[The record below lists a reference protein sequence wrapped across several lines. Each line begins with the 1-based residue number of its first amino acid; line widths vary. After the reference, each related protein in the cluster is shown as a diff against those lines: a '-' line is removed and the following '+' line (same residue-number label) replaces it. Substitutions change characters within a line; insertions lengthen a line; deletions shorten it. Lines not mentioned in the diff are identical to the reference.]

1 MNLEIGN
8 ALVIEENDLGYVGT
22 VELTSSDTE
31 LTCIRYIHV
40 LVGDVAV
47 AEMLMLLLL

>member
-1 MNLEIGN
+1 MNSEIDE

-22 VELTSSDTE
+22 VELASFDME
-31 LTCIRYIHV
+31 LVCVRYAHV
-40 LVGDVAV
+40 LVGDV